1 MNRYL
6 LDTHAFIWWI
16 EDSPKLSPVA
26 NNTISKLENKC
37 YLSLASV
44 WEMAIKI
51 SLGKLKLATSLKSFI
66 TENIAANDF
75 KMLPI
80 DFSHI
85 NRIESL
91 PFHHRDPF
99 DRLLIVQA
107 MAEKMSII
115 SADKNYRLVK
125 GFHPG
130 PKHSASVSTTF
141 FRLLLH

>member
-6 LDTHAFIWWI
+6 LDTHTFIWWV
-16 EDSPKLSPVA
+16 EDSPKLSPA
-26 NNTISKLENKC
+26 ASNTISCLENNC
-37 YLSLASV
+37 YLSLASA

-51 SLGKLKLATSLKSFI
+51 SLGKLKLATSLKRFI
-66 TENIAANDF
+66 TKNIAANDF
-75 KMLPI
+75 KILPI

-107 MAEKMSII
+107 MTEQMPII
-115 SADKNYRLVK
+115 SADTTLEAYTVK
-125 GFHPG
+125 
-130 PKHSASVSTTF
+130 
-141 FRLLLH
+141 RIW